1 MPRIICFVF
10 YSVFKFNTWSVILF
24 FSGHWLDGSIQRGSP
39 HKSMFILNGRICNQC
54 NICIRDKLNIVV
66 VDELTDMQKKHF
78 RKLNIPAMKE
88 QCSAQNLPELY
99 KRLCKMLAILS
110 NVPCAEEFG
119 QVYRFFR
126 KCILFLQNAH
136 SDNIILD
143 YE

>member
-1 MPRIICFVF
+1 
-10 YSVFKFNTWSVILF
+10 
-24 FSGHWLDGSIQRGSP
+24 
-39 HKSMFILNGRICNQC
+39 MFILNGRICNQC
-54 NICIRDKLNIVV
+54 NICIRDKLSIDV

-78 RKLNIPAMKE
+78 RKLNIPEMKE
-88 QCSAQNLPELY
+88 RFNARNLPEFY

-110 NVPCAEEFG
+110 DVQYAEEYG